1 MPAKTAPI
9 GMHNAEQRIE
19 QFALAHALQRRY
31 SDDFARPH
39 GKGEVGHLLADA
51 KAIHLKRRRAGMA
64 SRFTA
69 RRINSTNRA
78 ADHQP
83 HYLIVAHIVEPVR
96 ADMPAISHDR
106 HALAQVGGP
115 RPYDGR

>member
-39 GKGEVGHLLADA
+39 GKGEVRDLLCEAEAVHLE
-51 KAIHLKRRRAGMA
+51 HWRVGMA
-64 SRFTA
+64 MRRLAA
-69 RRINSTNRA
+69 RRIDRTNRA
-78 ADHQP
+78 ADHQL
-83 HYLIVAHIVEPVR
+83 HHVIVAHLVEPV
-96 ADMPAISHDR
+96 
-106 HALAQVGGP
+106 
-115 RPYDGR
+115 